1 MTSAKALTVP
11 RTLLA
16 VGDEVIEYRFFWR
29 IA

>member
-16 VGDEVIEYRFFWR
+16 VGDEVIE
-29 IA
+29 